1 MSVDFQGL
9 VLLAED
15 RKIPIEQLINYIE
28 NRVAEAYAEFPECKP
43 KGRCVYNRLTGEF
56 VIHVPVYDEEGIW
69 LETVIDNPE
78 GFEAVAES
86 IARKSLKERMRE
98 ERDNAVIE
106 EFAASIG
113 DIISGEV
120 QQGRDETVVYVYL
133 GGRTEG
139 KIPLNE
145 QVKGEVFKHGDRIKA
160 FVVKVEKGE
169 RGPEITLS
177 RTHPQLVRALFALE
191 VPEIN
196 DRVVEVMGVSREPG
210 QRTKISVRTH
220 RAGVSP
226 KGALIGP
233 SGARSRAVSDELFG
247 EKIDIVDWS
256 DDPATYVANA
266 LAPARVTSA
275 ISVNNDPNSIKVIVP
290 DFQLSLA
297 IGKDGQNARLA
308 ARLTGCRID
317 IHPDNPVQRI
327 EKPKPIIEAEAVET
341 ESDHA
346 HEEAKLPTEA

>member
-15 RKIPIEQLINYIE
+15 RKIPIEQLINYVE
-28 NRVAEAYAEFPECKP
+28 NRVAEAYAEFPESKP

-98 ERDNAVIE
+98 ERDNAIIE
-106 EFAASIG
+106 EFTASIG

-196 DRVVEVMGVSREPG
+196 DRVVEFMRLSREPE
-210 QRTKISVRTH
+210 QRSMIAVRTH
-220 RAGVSP
+220 SAGVSP
-226 KGALIGP
+226 KGALI
-233 SGARSRAVSDELFG
+233 
-247 EKIDIVDWS
+247 
-256 DDPATYVANA
+256 
-266 LAPARVTSA
+266 
-275 ISVNNDPNSIKVIVP
+275 
-290 DFQLSLA
+290 
-297 IGKDGQNARLA
+297 
-308 ARLTGCRID
+308 
-317 IHPDNPVQRI
+317 
-327 EKPKPIIEAEAVET
+327 
-341 ESDHA
+341 
-346 HEEAKLPTEA
+346 

>member
-1 MSVDFQGL
+1 MAVDFQGL
-9 VLLAED
+9 VALAEA
-15 RKIPIEQLINYIE
+15 RKIPIEQLINYVE
-28 NRVAEAYAEFPECKP
+28 NRVAEAYAEHPEAKP
-43 KGRCVYNRLTGEF
+43 KGRCVYNRLSGEF
-56 VIHVPVYDEEGIW
+56 IIHVPIYDEEGLW
-69 LETVIDNPE
+69 KETVPDSPE
-78 GFEAVAES
+78 GFEAIAES
-86 IARKSLKERMRE
+86 VARKSLKEKMRE
-98 ERDNAVIE
+98 EADNAVIE
-106 EFAASIG
+106 EFSAAVG

-120 QQGRDETVVYVYL
+120 QQGRDESVIYVYL

-139 KIPLNE
+139 KIPPTE

-160 FVVKVEKGE
+160 FVVKVEKGL

-210 QRTKISVRTH
+210 HRSKISVRTH
-220 RAGVSP
+220 RGGVSP

-256 DDPATYVANA
+256 ADPATYVANA

-275 ISVNNDPNSIKVIVP
+275 VALDTDPNSIKVIVP

-317 IHPDNPVQRI
+317 IHPDNPVERI
-327 EKPKPIIEAEAVET
+327 AKPKPEVVEPEAAVVEAE
-341 ESDHA
+341 
-346 HEEAKLPTEA
+346 LPAQAE

>member
-1 MSVDFQGL
+1 MAVDFQGL
-9 VLLAED
+9 AALAED
-15 RKIPIEQLINYIE
+15 RKIPIEQLINYVE
-28 NRVAEAYAEFPECKP
+28 NRVAEAYTEFPESKP

-56 VIHVPVYDEEGIW
+56 VIHVPVYDEEGTW
-69 LETVIDNPE
+69 LETVIDDPE
-78 GFEAVAES
+78 GFAAIAES
-86 IARKSLKERMRE
+86 IARKSLKEKMRE
-98 ERDNAVIE
+98 ERDNAVLE
-106 EFAASIG
+106 EFGASVG

-120 QQGRDETVVYVYL
+120 QQGRDENIIYVYL

-139 KIPLNE
+139 KIPATE

-160 FVVKVEKGE
+160 FVVKVEKGI

-177 RTHPQLVRALFALE
+177 RSHPHLVRALFALE

-196 DRVVEVMGVSREPG
+196 DRVVEVMGISREPG
-210 QRTKISVRTH
+210 QRSKISVRTH

-256 DDPATYVANA
+256 EDPATYVANA
-266 LAPARVTSA
+266 LSPARVSSA
-275 ISVNNDPNSIKVIVP
+275 VSVNDDPNSIKVIVP

-317 IHPDNPVQRI
+317 IHPDNPVTRI
-327 EKPKPIIEAEAVET
+327 EKPKAQPQEDEAEQ
-341 ESDHA
+341 A
-346 HEEAKLPTEA
+346 HSEGELPAEG